1 MKAQQK
7 YHDFDLSDFPYD
19 TEAANTYYVYW
30 AKFKERGEELFSD
43 ATHTHSYTPQHL
55 VRKILRE
62 IDLTGTLLTLNPEF
76 AFELVYINKKD
87 PSEITLWCPT
97 QNHER
102 MAKGLQCNVIR
113 DLFDRTKLTMQ
124 FDVVLMNPPY
134 NNETSSRGTSNHK
147 IAGKNLAKDFMEIGL
162 HLSKQSMVAI
172 CPYTNRTMSEKARE
186 NYAVQGLHTILD
198 VTKEFSIT
206 SIICCAIIDRT
217 KSFNLKDVSNDFQ
230 TSLPKVASSL
240 ADIFVAHPGSG
251 KYPRSQYEHL
261 LQDSGTYK
269 IFITTKVIR
278 YTDDK
283 SIIDKIHDSTR
294 GYWRVVINHNASRT
308 AIGRVVIADPQA
320 TLTYNVSC
328 LLVSSKAEAEAYKT
342 YLESETVTSII
353 QSVRTGLVNTKR
365 DMQYIPQL

>member
-55 VRKILRE
+55 VRRILRE
-62 IDLTGTLLTLNPEF
+62 IDFTGTLLALNPEF

-134 NNETSSRGTSNHK
+134 NDTSTLREETKFRGQ
-147 IAGKNLAKDFMEIGL
+147 GVNLARKFVELGIALSKVSFVAIFPYGSKNYSAAAAKKYAREGLNRIENVSEFFVGVKQIIGAFYFNRAQSVKMENIVDEFLAYPIPTPNLTEVYVSMPGSLYRKDF
-162 HLSKQSMVAI
+162 
-172 CPYTNRTMSEKARE
+172 
-186 NYAVQGLHTILD
+186 
-198 VTKEFSIT
+198 
-206 SIICCAIIDRT
+206 
-217 KSFNLKDVSNDFQ
+217 
-230 TSLPKVASSL
+230 
-240 ADIFVAHPGSG
+240 
-251 KYPRSQYEHL
+251 EHL
-261 LQDSGTYK
+261 LKETGAQRV
-269 IFITTKVIR
+269 IVTTNIVR
-278 YTDDK
+278 YTDDPTFPQYL
-283 SIIDKIHDSTR
+283 IDRTRGKWRVVMNVNGNPGTLGKLLVAEPTDILSSNVNCLVFDTQAEAEKCLLYLELDSTR
-294 GYWRVVINHNASRT
+294 EF
-308 AIGRVVIADPQA
+308 IAQA
-320 TLTYNVSC
+320 KLGSGN
-328 LLVSSKAEAEAYKT
+328 
-342 YLESETVTSII
+342 
-353 QSVRTGLVNTKR
+353 NKR
-365 DMQYIPQL
+365 ILQFLPL